1 MGKKIFV
8 SYKHSDSSVYPLN
21 HGLTRTTVRD
31 YINVLEARLGANN
44 IYKGEHDDEDL
55 SYFKDSTIQSYLRDK
70 IYDSS
75 ITLVIISPF
84 MKEVFTPETDQW
96 IPWEIS
102 YSLKEHSR
110 DGRASRTNAILAI
123 VLPDQ
128 SNSYNYYLEHKSC
141 CSSGCIIH
149 KTSRLFQIL
158 RKNMFNVK
166 IPNSVDCQ
174 QGITIYKGDASYIPS
189 IKWNRFLN
197 NIEGYLDRIINI
209 NANIDDYQIIKEV
222 K

>member
-21 HGLTRTTVRD
+21 RGLIRTTVRD

-44 IYKGEHDDEDL
+44 IYKGEHDGEDL
-55 SYFKDSTIQSYLRDK
+55 SYFKDSTIQSHLRDK

-75 ITLVIISPF
+75 ITLVIISPN
-84 MKEVFTPETDQW
+84 MKEVFTPESDQW
-96 IPWEIS
+96 IPWEIA

-110 DGRASRTNAILAI
+110 DGRASRTNAMLAI

-149 KTSRLFQIL
+149 KRSRLFQIL
-158 RKNMFNVK
+158 SKNMFNIK
-166 IPNSVDCQ
+166 NPSFEDCQ
-174 QGITIYKGDASYIPS
+174 QGKTIYKGEASYIPS
-189 IKWNRFLN
+189 IKWVEFLK
-197 NIEGYLDRIINI
+197 NIEGYLDRIMNI
-209 NANIDDYQIIKEV
+209 NENIDHYTIIKEV
-222 K
+222 N